1 MKIYRKGL
9 PLLLC
14 CVSTV
19 LCGCSSNNTNTVS
32 TPFNSYSIQAF
43 IQADFD
49 LIQKGTVEINACFG
63 VAARDANTTWDDIV
77 YEYHIDYFKLHV
89 YNSPYCLLEHTS
101 FEQAVETLKDN
112 VCVSKDFI
120 VDVSSNSSTKVE
132 EKKYKNKIFN
142 DGEPLKLFCVK
153 QTISIPA
160 EEFEFKGDGAHF
172 YLGCGAYTSEQK
184 LAERYQREIKE
195 GTIFEYTYKEGTV
208 KFEVKYPYISYDYV
222 VLE

>member
-1 MKIYRKGL
+1 MKIYKNGL

-14 CVSTV
+14 CASTV
-19 LCGCSSNNTNTVS
+19 LCGCSSDNTVS
-32 TPFNSYSIQAF
+32 TPFWSYSIQAF
-43 IQADFD
+43 VQADFD
-49 LIQKGTVEINACFG
+49 LIQKGTVEINTCFG
-63 VAARDANTTWDDIV
+63 VAARDVNTTWDDVV

-89 YNSPYCLLEHTS
+89 YSSPYCLLEKTS

-112 VCVSKDFI
+112 VCISKDFI

-132 EKKYKNKIFN
+132 EKKYKNKNFN

-160 EEFEFKGDGAHF
+160 EEFEFKGDGANF
-172 YLGCGAYTSEQK
+172 YLSCGAYTSAQK

-195 GTIFEYTYKEGTV
+195 GTIFGYTYKEGTV
-208 KFEVKYPYISYDYV
+208 KFKVDTPFMSYSPV